1 MLDEYKFLINVNKDW
16 ITRENINDFHKGA
29 YGIICVS
36 NADED
41 TIESFG
47 TLIDQDMYGRKKVT
61 IGIEDEQGEK
71 LNHADDMLWHQDRAY
86 AKEVHP
92 FVGLYC
98 IRADNGSSPTHYLD
112 MQSVYNDSSK
122 ELKEATKDLECV
134 NSITK
139 YMAQEN
145 YPYKFK
151 SKVQERAWRMKNR
164 AKHKLVWNDD
174 YGPFYFYS
182 EAYTETDLEPQL
194 KEEIYK
200 EKHMYTHYWTPNQLV
215 VYNNH
220 KVLHKR
226 DSTPDTVV
234 RQHIRYAL
242 EPN

>member
-16 ITRENINDFHKGA
+16 ITRENINAFHKGA

-200 EKHMYTHYWTPNQLV
+200 EKHMYTHNWTPNQLV